1 MNHTLYKFP
10 FLKSTSWWMRGEL
23 TADFQVGL
31 DERSLFSSEIEVFFT
46 QVTLGNWAIP
56 HKI

>member
-1 MNHTLYKFP
+1 
-10 FLKSTSWWMRGEL
+10 MRGEL